1 MATIS
6 RLLQI
11 IRLFWKRA
19 LLKRQYSAKE
29 TYNFKEP
36 TNRSHPIVWC
46 MYIYVCLH
54 ALSLSVSFTTD
65 TIANYRRLR
74 LCAREFAVYYVHTR
88 THTQATQIHKI
99 NAGHDSRIEISVLQ
113 YKRERKKK
121 KEKKRKEQ
129 TFESL
134 PYTRAFLF
142 FVCAFARV

>member
-1 MATIS
+1 MATIR
-6 RLLQI
+6 RLLKI
-11 IRLFWKRA
+11 IGLFVRISS
-19 LLKRQYSAKE
+19 LLSGSFAKE

-54 ALSLSVSFTTD
+54 ALSLSVFFTTD
-65 TIANYRRLR
+65 TIANYRHLR

-88 THTQATQIHKI
+88 THTQATHIHKI

-121 KEKKRKEQ
+121 KKRKGN
-129 TFESL
+129 
-134 PYTRAFLF
+134 
-142 FVCAFARV
+142 